1 MEEKAKMP
9 ENLVVVKPD
18 EPSYDTLHLCIYMSE
33 LFDEMEKELR
43 TTKEEQGKEE
53 LEHGVDRR

>member
-43 TTKEEQGKEE
+43 TTKDEQGKRESQI
-53 LEHGVDRR
+53 